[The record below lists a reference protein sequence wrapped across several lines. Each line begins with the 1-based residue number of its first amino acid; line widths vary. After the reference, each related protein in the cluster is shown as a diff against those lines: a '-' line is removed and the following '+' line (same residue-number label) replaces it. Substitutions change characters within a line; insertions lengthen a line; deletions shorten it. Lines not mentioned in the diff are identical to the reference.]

1 MSVNRWMIYD
11 WMKYRYMK
19 TGVKPTR
26 DEVLNQFQGADFEEI
41 AEGIAEFN
49 QSTRRNLGKEAE
61 RMRSR
66 SEQVERFEIWYQG
79 EKIGEAE
86 DLLKTEK
93 LIEELEAKLKI
104 HADQMVVKTIYRE
117 GDEERG

>member
-1 MSVNRWMIYD
+1 LVELDVSRRSEKAVEGSARWH
-11 WMKYRYMK
+11 
-19 TGVKPTR
+19 
-26 DEVLNQFQGADFEEI
+26 
-41 AEGIAEFN
+41 
-49 QSTRRNLGKEAE
+49 LGKEAE

-66 SEQVERFEIWYQG
+66 LEQVERFEIWYQG

-104 HADQMVVKTIYRE
+104 HADQMVVKVIYQE
-117 GDEERG
+117 GGGLE

>member
-1 MSVNRWMIYD
+1 
-11 WMKYRYMK
+11 
-19 TGVKPTR
+19 
-26 DEVLNQFQGADFEEI
+26 
-41 AEGIAEFN
+41 
-49 QSTRRNLGKEAE
+49 
-61 RMRSR
+61 MRSR
-66 SEQVERFEIWYQG
+66 LEQVERFEIWYQG

>member
-49 QSTRRNLGKEAE
+49 LVVDRLPGGMENGSSTESTA
-61 RMRSR
+61 S
-66 SEQVERFEIWYQG
+66 
-79 EKIGEAE
+79 
-86 DLLKTEK
+86 
-93 LIEELEAKLKI
+93 
-104 HADQMVVKTIYRE
+104 
-117 GDEERG
+117 

>member
-1 MSVNRWMIYD
+1 LGR
-11 WMKYRYMK
+11 
-19 TGVKPTR
+19 GL
-26 DEVLNQFQGADFEEI
+26 LNE
-41 AEGIAEFN
+41 
-49 QSTRRNLGKEAE
+49 EAE
-61 RMRSR
+61 RMSFRF
-66 SEQVERFEIWYQG
+66 EQVERFEIWYQG

>member
-1 MSVNRWMIYD
+1 MSS
-11 WMKYRYMK
+11 
-19 TGVKPTR
+19 
-26 DEVLNQFQGADFEEI
+26 QF
-41 AEGIAEFN
+41 
-49 QSTRRNLGKEAE
+49 
-61 RMRSR
+61 
-66 SEQVERFEIWYQG
+66 EQVERFEIWYQG

-86 DLLKTEK
+86 GLLKTEK